1 MNPQQQFWPIA
12 DTRFPWLTREQVLR
26 LEQVTSNFDWLQK
39 LQKQQELYQQAIKQ
53 IQANKNQEDRVA
65 AENEKYCRSLSK
77 DTKEMTTDQCSVR
90 LEQLADTVKNYY
102 WLNPNVDTN
111 TIVDWLV
118 KLNKQ
123 KKVDNEL
130 LNKYLDSWD
139 KEYLYQMGF
148 EKRPEEWNNIDYLK
162 IASAIYNPVW
172 TLANEAWKYFG
183 EHPAEITVWAAQSP
197 WKWWYNLIW
206 QWIDRA
212 WKSLAWKLEWTDL
225 ANFIKQSAIDLFWE
239 DEVRKYAEQKQ
250 QELKNWTAFNGR
262 DATDIRTPL
271 LWDKADSTATQIWE
285 TIWDIWT
292 AIALSYP
299 MAAAT
304 SSYMWAANATQAAR
318 TILLWSTQW
327 AADMAA
333 YELWANNEMASPTE
347 MGVWWLIWAAAPLVV
362 PMFSSI
368 SKSVSS
374 KYWEIMNSLRTA
386 NKWKLRSELV
396 DLFSR
401 WVKPSSAW
409 VKSTA
414 AQEKIYDD
422 AMDAVETIIW
432 NKNNLRYVT
441 QDWEEIYWKLPT
453 NTREFAQALEQSK
466 RDIYNQYN
474 AITNW
479 AWERIEISTD
489 WLIDELLKLKNDKAA
504 MLWNEWLENAID
516 SWLNGLKEVKSLTP
530 AQVQRKMQEIN
541 KKLEAFY
548 KNPNPNDVSWNSVD
562 ALVKNWLSK
571 EMDNAIESAL
581 WSSAQY
587 EELKRA
593 YASLKTIEKDVNHRA
608 IVSWRQSPNSL
619 VDSIADISS
628 AENIIDMLTNPTAW
642 LKVLWKQAL
651 KKYIKSSNSSD
662 NMVKKLFE
670 KAEKELERSWTLKT
684 RQQILKQQQQEY
696 ERWLNQWAD
705 KNYLPFIEWADDA
718 WKTVIPWGERIA
730 VTPEWNAV
738 REWQINEINTQK
750 SLENGKNSEYNY
762 NDLNSNQLNN
772 GNNRGNQG
780 WIEWNLMDWWRNWE
794 VVQGSSMTNGWTTQ
808 GWAWM
813 GTEPIVVD
821 NWEEM
826 VNISKDL
833 QSKAERWLF
842 MDVHSAEDYS
852 QYKNFSNSNK
862 SAAISVK
869 PDWDIINFVSNEKG
883 AWKQLMFK
891 AIEAGWNKMDNY
903 WVWLTQYYENFWFE
917 PVARV
922 KFNREYAP
930 NWWDFEKWW
939 EPDIYVM
946 KHNWDS
952 LDAVKSKYWTY
963 KHKTQDE
970 LRGLPEMDY
979 DGALQYRDNLIELNK
994 RSQKDLKT
1002 SEEVLNYA
1010 KENQDLIFDLYRAEK
1025 WTYVNPDDFRKY
1037 INDWWRL
1044 AAADTHEW
1052 ASTLSDTYFKELLDK
1067 AGKWSK
1073 WVVVAGWPWSWK
1085 WYSAKKLWINAK
1097 DYELFVDKTKGN
1109 KELYKMLDKWM
1120 DVDYYVVIPDIDK
1133 VIGQITWRAIHE
1145 WRTLPINS
1153 RWLPTHKEV
1162 TKVAQEVLEKSKN
1175 WGQFRFHFVTNPWKW
1190 AWETEELWIQDWMKL
1205 FKEYSN
1211 KIDKWTPERVEK
1223 EVRNYVDEEWK
1234 RPTEKQIKELIA
1246 SIWWIL
1252 AIWSMLWYNI
1262 WESEA

>member
-12 DTRFPWLTREQVLR
+12 DTRFPWLTREQVSR
-26 LEQVTSNFDWLQK
+26 LEQVTSNFTWLQK

-102 WLNPNVDTN
+102 GLNPNVDTN

-212 WKSLAWKLEWTDL
+212 WKSLAWKLEWTEL
-225 ANFIKQSAIDLFWE
+225 ANFVKQSAIDLFWE

-347 MGVWWLIWAAAPLVV
+347 MAVWWAIWAVAPLVV
-362 PMFSSI
+362 PMFSAI
-368 SKSVSS
+368 SKGVSS
-374 KYWEIMNSLRTA
+374 KYWEIMNTIRTA

-466 RDIYNQYN
+466 RDVYNQYN

-489 WLIDELLKLKNDKAA
+489 WLVDELLKLKNDKSA
-504 MLWNEWLENAID
+504 MLWNEWLE
-516 SWLNGLKEVKSLTP
+516 
-530 AQVQRKMQEIN
+530 
-541 KKLEAFY
+541 
-548 KNPNPNDVSWNSVD
+548 
-562 ALVKNWLSK
+562 
-571 EMDNAIESAL
+571 
-581 WSSAQY
+581 
-587 EELKRA
+587 
-593 YASLKTIEKDVNHRA
+593 
-608 IVSWRQSPNSL
+608 
-619 VDSIADISS
+619 
-628 AENIIDMLTNPTAW
+628 
-642 LKVLWKQAL
+642 
-651 KKYIKSSNSSD
+651 KYC
-662 NMVKKLFE
+662 
-670 KAEKELERSWTLKT
+670 
-684 RQQILKQQQQEY
+684 
-696 ERWLNQWAD
+696 
-705 KNYLPFIEWADDA
+705 
-718 WKTVIPWGERIA
+718 
-730 VTPEWNAV
+730 
-738 REWQINEINTQK
+738 
-750 SLENGKNSEYNY
+750 
-762 NDLNSNQLNN
+762 
-772 GNNRGNQG
+772 
-780 WIEWNLMDWWRNWE
+780 
-794 VVQGSSMTNGWTTQ
+794 
-808 GWAWM
+808 
-813 GTEPIVVD
+813 
-821 NWEEM
+821 
-826 VNISKDL
+826 
-833 QSKAERWLF
+833 
-842 MDVHSAEDYS
+842 
-852 QYKNFSNSNK
+852 
-862 SAAISVK
+862 
-869 PDWDIINFVSNEKG
+869 
-883 AWKQLMFK
+883 
-891 AIEAGWNKMDNY
+891 
-903 WVWLTQYYENFWFE
+903 
-917 PVARV
+917 
-922 KFNREYAP
+922 
-930 NWWDFEKWW
+930 
-939 EPDIYVM
+939 
-946 KHNWDS
+946 
-952 LDAVKSKYWTY
+952 
-963 KHKTQDE
+963 
-970 LRGLPEMDY
+970 LR
-979 DGALQYRDNLIELNK
+979 
-994 RSQKDLKT
+994 
-1002 SEEVLNYA
+1002 
-1010 KENQDLIFDLYRAEK
+1010 
-1025 WTYVNPDDFRKY
+1025 
-1037 INDWWRL
+1037 
-1044 AAADTHEW
+1044 
-1052 ASTLSDTYFKELLDK
+1052 
-1067 AGKWSK
+1067 
-1073 WVVVAGWPWSWK
+1073 
-1085 WYSAKKLWINAK
+1085 
-1097 DYELFVDKTKGN
+1097 
-1109 KELYKMLDKWM
+1109 
-1120 DVDYYVVIPDIDK
+1120 
-1133 VIGQITWRAIHE
+1133 
-1145 WRTLPINS
+1145 
-1153 RWLPTHKEV
+1153 
-1162 TKVAQEVLEKSKN
+1162 
-1175 WGQFRFHFVTNPWKW
+1175 
-1190 AWETEELWIQDWMKL
+1190 
-1205 FKEYSN
+1205 
-1211 KIDKWTPERVEK
+1211 
-1223 EVRNYVDEEWK
+1223 
-1234 RPTEKQIKELIA
+1234 
-1246 SIWWIL
+1246 
-1252 AIWSMLWYNI
+1252 
-1262 WESEA
+1262 

>member
-12 DTRFPWLTREQVLR
+12 DTRFPWLTREQVSR
-26 LEQVTSNFDWLQK
+26 LEQVTSNFTWLQK

-102 WLNPNVDTN
+102 GLNPNVDTN

-172 TLANEAWKYFG
+172 TLATEAWKYFG

-225 ANFIKQSAIDLFWE
+225 ANFVRQSAIDMFWE

-271 LWDKADSTATQIWE
+271 LWDKANSTATQIWE
-285 TIWDIWT
+285 TVWDIWT

-304 SSYMWAANATQAAR
+304 ASSMWINTATQAWR
-318 TILLWSTQW
+318 TLLMWAWQW

-333 YELWANNEMASPTE
+333 YELWANNRMASPTE
-347 MGVWWLIWAAAPLVV
+347 MAVWWAIWAAAPFVV
-362 PMFSSI
+362 PMFNAAT
-368 SKSVSS
+368 KAVSS
-374 KYWEIMNSLRTA
+374 KYWEIMNTLRA
-386 NKWKLRSELV
+386 SSKEKLRSNLV

-401 WVKPSSAW
+401 WIKPSSAW
-409 VKSTA
+409 IKSTS

-474 AITNW
+474 AITQW
-479 AWERIEISTD
+479 AWEKIEINTE

-504 MLWNEWLENAID
+504 MLGNQWLENAID
-516 SWLNGLKEVKSLTP
+516 SWLNWLKEVKSLTP
-530 AQVQRKMQEIN
+530 SQVQQKMQEIN

-571 EMDNAIESAL
+571 EMDNAIETAL
-581 WSSAQY
+581 WNSSEY
-587 EELKRA
+587 EALKRA

-628 AENIIDMLTNPTAW
+628 AENIIDMLTSPTAW

-738 REWQINEINTQK
+738 REGQINEVNNIKNIDDTNKIVNEDWTRFIK
-750 SLENGKNSEYNY
+750 SN
-762 NDLNSNQLNN
+762 
-772 GNNRGNQG
+772 
-780 WIEWNLMDWWRNWE
+780 EWN
-794 VVQGSSMTNGWTTQ
+794 
-808 GWAWM
+808 A
-813 GTEPIVVD
+813 
-821 NWEEM
+821 
-826 VNISKDL
+826 VNDKL
-833 QSKAERWLF
+833 AAVREKA
-842 MDVHSAEDYS
+842 
-852 QYKNFSNSNK
+852 YKNVDTVMEEAKANWLEPWTAEYDK
-862 SAAISVK
+862 VVWEK
-869 PDWDIINFVSNEKG
+869 LYNE
-883 AWKQLMFK
+883 FK
-891 AIEAGWNKMDNY
+891 DSFDDLLAEHMKNN
-903 WVWLTQYYENFWFE
+903 
-917 PVARV
+917 P
-922 KFNREYAP
+922 
-930 NWWDFEKWW
+930 EKANLID
-939 EPDIYVM
+939 P
-946 KHNWDS
+946 
-952 LDAVKSKYWTY
+952 
-963 KHKTQDE
+963 DE
-970 LRGLPEMDY
+970 LRYLVNDNQRLPAWITHPIVKELAERQYKKVVSELMKSWKKN
-979 DGALQYRDNLIELNK
+979 ALVMWWWSWAWKWFVRKHYKLAENWFQDWRPADIIVDKVSWVEEANELVKKWFDVQQYWVIPRAENV
-994 RSQKDLKT
+994 
-1002 SEEVLNYA
+1002 VLNIS
-1010 KENQDLIFDLYRAEK
+1010 QRAFEQWRWLSIPKVWREAHLRFVDQFLNWRPNK
-1025 WTYVNPDDFRKY
+1025 WSVSPLELYVNSLNWDWKY
-1037 INDWWRL
+1037 RLKLLWLRDKLVEVPWEWWF
-1044 AAADTHEW
+1044 TKYVPEEW
-1052 ASTLSDTYFKELLDK
+1052 
-1067 AGKWSK
+1067 
-1073 WVVVAGWPWSWK
+1073 
-1085 WYSAKKLWINAK
+1085 
-1097 DYELFVDKTKGN
+1097 
-1109 KELYKMLDKWM
+1109 
-1120 DVDYYVVIPDIDK
+1120 
-1133 VIGQITWRAIHE
+1133 
-1145 WRTLPINS
+1145 
-1153 RWLPTHKEV
+1153 
-1162 TKVAQEVLEKSKN
+1162 
-1175 WGQFRFHFVTNPWKW
+1175 WKW
-1190 AWETEELWIQDWMKL
+1190 AVEIPMSEWRKALEDYEKEIWVELSNDKIEKVV
-1205 FKEYSN
+1205 KEKFLDTW
-1211 KIDKWTPERVEK
+1211 KIDKARYKELVTWISWLLLLWLANLGAEK
-1223 EVRNYVDEEWK
+1223 E
-1234 RPTEKQIKELIA
+1234 
-1246 SIWWIL
+1246 
-1252 AIWSMLWYNI
+1252 
-1262 WESEA
+1262 EA

>member
-12 DTRFPWLTREQVLR
+12 DTRFPWLTREQVSR
-26 LEQVTSNFDWLQK
+26 LEQVTSNFTWLQK

-102 WLNPNVDTN
+102 GLNPNVDTN

-225 ANFIKQSAIDLFWE
+225 ANFVKQSAIDLFWE

-262 DATDIRTPL
+262 TQTDIRTPL
-271 LWDKADSTATQIWE
+271 LWDKADTTATQIWE

-318 TILLWSTQW
+318 SILLWSTQW

-347 MGVWWLIWAAAPLVV
+347 MAVWWAIWAAAPLVV
-362 PMFSSI
+362 PMFSAI
-368 SKSVSS
+368 SKGVSS
-374 KYWEIMNSLRTA
+374 KYWEIMNTIRTA

-466 RDIYNQYN
+466 RDVYNQYN

-516 SWLNGLKEVKSLTP
+516 SWLNWLKEVKSLTP

-571 EMDNAIESAL
+571 EMDDAIESAL

-718 WKTVIPWGERIA
+718 WKTVIPWGEKIA
-730 VTPEWNAV
+730 VTPEWYAV
-738 REWQINEINTQK
+738 REWKIWELPTENINYVDNAVEDTTETAWKTMKENIPENKLILSDAEMNEI
-750 SLENGKNSEYNY
+750 KNWTL
-762 NDLNSNQLNN
+762 NDNAANQLVALH
-772 GNNRGNQG
+772 
-780 WIEWNLMDWWRNWE
+780 NLSKENLEKAAKLWWFPMPSIAVTKKW
-794 VVQGSSMTNGWTTQ
+794 VPHDAYWDIS
-808 GWAWM
+808 
-813 GTEPIVVD
+813 IVFKKETVD
-821 NWEEM
+821 PAA
-826 VNISKDL
+826 SK
-833 QSKAERWLF
+833 
-842 MDVHSAEDYS
+842 
-852 QYKNFSNSNK
+852 SNK
-862 SAAISVK
+862 LYWVDAWTPTFPNVKAIPKDTAEADKILNKIEKETWLSYWELSQWMEYRDVYERDYPILKNYADDFDKLVDYKIFDWFTPSWKRKYLDYNLDNVVK
-869 PDWDIINFVSNEKG
+869 YMKKQDETSPFGNFGKLVWAEKG
-883 AWKQLMFK
+883 KLKNIDDARWMTF
-891 AIEAGWNKMDNY
+891 EATDK
-903 WVWLTQYYENFWFE
+903 E
-917 PVARV
+917 A
-922 KFNREYAP
+922 FN
-930 NWWDFEKWW
+930 
-939 EPDIYVM
+939 
-946 KHNWDS
+946 
-952 LDAVKSKYWTY
+952 
-963 KHKTQDE
+963 
-970 LRGLPEMDY
+970 
-979 DGALQYRDNLIELNK
+979 NL
-994 RSQKDLKT
+994 S
-1002 SEEVLNYA
+1002 
-1010 KENQDLIFDLYRAEK
+1010 
-1025 WTYVNPDDFRKY
+1025 
-1037 INDWWRL
+1037 
-1044 AAADTHEW
+1044 
-1052 ASTLSDTYFKELLDK
+1052 
-1067 AGKWSK
+1067 
-1073 WVVVAGWPWSWK
+1073 
-1085 WYSAKKLWINAK
+1085 
-1097 DYELFVDKTKGN
+1097 
-1109 KELYKMLDKWM
+1109 
-1120 DVDYYVVIPDIDK
+1120 
-1133 VIGQITWRAIHE
+1133 
-1145 WRTLPINS
+1145 
-1153 RWLPTHKEV
+1153 
-1162 TKVAQEVLEKSKN
+1162 
-1175 WGQFRFHFVTNPWKW
+1175 
-1190 AWETEELWIQDWMKL
+1190 
-1205 FKEYSN
+1205 KEYSDAMYDVYSNLEWKNSYLDFGSFSNIIESTFN
-1211 KIDKWTPERVEK
+1211 KNTKKWLEKAKYELMESWKNLTVEDLEKIHKPIKEGANLKRPFAESKPERAVTFDEVNYVLAPEEQAAEVEK
-1223 EVRNYVDEEWK
+1223 LLWDKVQVVPYKSSEWRSSK
-1234 RPTEKQIKELIA
+1234 LQELQEKYGNVFFWIGW
-1246 SIWWIL
+1246 SIFPISYL
-1252 AIWSMLWYNI
+1252 LGYNS
-1262 WESEA
+1262 WNLESEWIES